1 MGSCIS
7 KSTKHKTMGEQ
18 LDSIQEQLQKQYGN
32 SLSYKTNN
40 LHKANPSGN
49 ISNPVGSP
57 PPLDRPDRKHQ
68 HKEGNL
74 EVQRID
80 AIDSIDLI
88 V

>member
-18 LDSIQEQLQKQYGN
+18 LDSIQEQLQKQYEN
-32 SLSYKTNN
+32 SLS
-40 LHKANPSGN
+40 HKVCL
-49 ISNPVGSP
+49 SNPVGSP
-57 PPLDRPDRKHQ
+57 PPLDRPDRKH
-68 HKEGNL
+68 HSGKKGNL

-80 AIDSIDLI
+80 AIDSIDWI

>member
-1 MGSCIS
+1 MGSCVT
-7 KSTKHKTMGEQ
+7 KPTKHKTMGEQ
-18 LDSIQEQLQKQYGN
+18 LDSIQEQLQKQYEN

-49 ISNPVGSP
+49 FNNPAGS

-68 HKEGNL
+68 HKKGNL

-80 AIDSIDLI
+80 VIDSIDLI